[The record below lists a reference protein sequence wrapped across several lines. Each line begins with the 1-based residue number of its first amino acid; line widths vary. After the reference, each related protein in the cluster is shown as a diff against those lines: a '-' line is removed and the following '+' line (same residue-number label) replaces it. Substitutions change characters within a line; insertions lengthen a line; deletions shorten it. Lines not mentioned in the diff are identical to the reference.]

1 MLSLQTSN
9 AKLSNPSH
17 PSYKGNSIMQS
28 LDLGQNG
35 IGDKGAAALAEAIRL
50 NTTLTKL
57 DLSGNAIDVQGASE
71 WMLRG
76 E

>member
-1 MLSLQTSN
+1 
-9 AKLSNPSH
+9 
-17 PSYKGNSIMQS
+17 MQS

-71 WMLRG
+71 WMASGASIQLTVVS
-76 E
+76 